1 MNTTTSNQPILIIGG
16 TGMLG
21 QPVSR
26 QLLADG
32 FPVRLLARTPTKAHA
47 LLGDGFEI
55 VQGDVT
61 DPAALRRA
69 MQGCAGV
76 HINLKGGPSAADF
89 ERMEHIAV
97 REIATAAG
105 EVGVGRV
112 TLISSYAVSEAKGDT
127 PESKAKYKGEQALK
141 QSGVPYTIF
150 RCSWFMETLPLF
162 VQGSRLSLV
171 GDQRHPLHWVAA
183 ADYGR
188 MVSRSY
194 QLTQPLN
201 QELSIYG
208 PEAMTMRQALEVYRE
223 NRDPHLQIAPISTR
237 MLGFLGL
244 ISFKPDWRSLATL
257 MGHYERHGEDGDP
270 TLANELL
277 GAPQITLRQ
286 WCALRQ

>member
-1 MNTTTSNQPILIIGG
+1 MTTTNHNQPILIIGG

-21 QPVSR
+21 QPVAR

-32 FPVRLLARTPTKAHA
+32 FPVRLLVRNPAKAHA
-47 LLGDGFEI
+47 MLGDGFEM

-61 DPAALRRA
+61 DPAAVRRA

-76 HINLKGGPSAADF
+76 HINLKGGPSTADY
-89 ERMEHIAV
+89 ERMEHHAV
-97 REIATAAG
+97 RDIATAAR

-112 TLISSYAVSEAKGDT
+112 TLISAYAVSEAKADT
-127 PESKAKYKGEQALK
+127 PESKAKYRGEQALK

-171 GDQRHPLHWVAA
+171 GDQRHPLHWIAG

-188 MVSRSY
+188 MVARSY
-194 QLTQPLN
+194 QLSETLN

-208 PEAMTMRQALEVYRE
+208 PEAMTMREALEVYRE
-223 NRDPHLQIAPISTR
+223 IAAPHLQIAPISTR
-237 MLGFLGL
+237 MLRVLGF
-244 ISFKPDWRSLATL
+244 ISFQPEWRSLATL

-270 TLANELL
+270 TLANTLL
-277 GAPQITLRQ
+277 GAPRITLRE
-286 WCALRQ
+286 WCI